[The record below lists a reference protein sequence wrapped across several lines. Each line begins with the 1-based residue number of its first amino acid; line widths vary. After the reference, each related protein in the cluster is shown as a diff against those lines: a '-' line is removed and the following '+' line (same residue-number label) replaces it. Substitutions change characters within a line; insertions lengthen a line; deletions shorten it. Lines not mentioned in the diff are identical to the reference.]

1 MDVHAALREF
11 TAAKDALKTAKEDL
25 NDALRG
31 TEIFKQTYEAAM
43 TAPDVADKDADK
55 HALAVALKHFSKK
68 D

>member
-11 TAAKDALKTAKEDL
+11 TAAKDALKEDL